1 MSNYAL
7 RLPES
12 LKQAVKRLA
21 TEDSTTMNQ
30 FFVLAIAE
38 KVSAMETAAFFE
50 KRAVKANKTQADKA
64 WGKVG
69 NKAPLPEDQWGTAS
83 K

>member
-21 TEDSTTMNQ
+21 AQDDTTMNQ
-30 FFVLAIAE
+30 FFVMAIAE

-50 KRAVKANKTQADKA
+50 KRSHQADNEAAQAA
-64 WGKVG
+64 WDKVG
-69 NKAPLPEDQWGTAS
+69 NDNALPEDRWG
-83 K
+83 